1 MIGLI
6 VYTQALE
13 LEQTQTA
20 DKVHMQLMRI
30 REKQNETGVRLS
42 GNPEFH
48 NWLIENSRQEMPLR
62 LEGFYNKLNKQ
73 NMKRRLYD
81 IYKWQVGRSDANR
94 SDYAEWLGSVA
105 DWLETQSNFNAS
117 HQNKFS
123 V

>member
-1 MIGLI
+1 MYLAIGLI

-105 DWLETQSNFNAS
+105 DWLETQSE
-117 HQNKFS
+117 
-123 V
+123 

>member
-13 LEQTQTA
+13 LEQTQNA

-81 IYKWQVGRSDANR
+81 I
-94 SDYAEWLGSVA
+94 
-105 DWLETQSNFNAS
+105 
-117 HQNKFS
+117 
-123 V
+123 